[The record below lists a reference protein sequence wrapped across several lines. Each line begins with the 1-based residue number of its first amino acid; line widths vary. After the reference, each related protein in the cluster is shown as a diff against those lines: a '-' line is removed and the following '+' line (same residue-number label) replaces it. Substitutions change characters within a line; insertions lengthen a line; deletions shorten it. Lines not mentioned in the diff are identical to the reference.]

1 MDAQNIVNLAKQGD
15 PAAIAVLLN
24 QALRIRN
31 MTAQVVRH
39 DNRLHILLEADRIP
53 DRQAYLAYIQD
64 GLTRLNVRS
73 IHSVRVYA
81 RQIGQKVPAWDEAFE
96 FGKATISPLTSPS
109 AAPEKPASKPVA
121 TPESLP
127 ITTDKPPISPN
138 PSASP
143 SITPVEAS
151 AQTPR
156 ESTHPEIG
164 VSSSAITQSDRP
176 LEDPVISQPAIAQID
191 NPPPRKTVPSKTSR
205 AIGHTLKIV
214 LPTLGILSLVLGTGW
229 DFFRNGEKF
238 HPAVLLSTASETLAT
253 VKLPNPPEFPSFAAR
268 PNSLQPLQ
276 ADNIL
281 SNFQQLS
288 EIVESSIPNRPITIK
303 AVGDI
308 IPGVDFPTN
317 KLHPQPETLFQG
329 VTPYL
334 QGADLVFGNFEST
347 LTNHPYSAKDVSRPN
362 IFAFRTP
369 PSYTRLLKEAGFNV
383 LSVANNHSLDFTDQ
397 GFEDTIKNIEAAGMV
412 AASRKGEIAYTT
424 VNDIPIA
431 FIGFSTYSYHNSIL
445 DLDTAKALVEE
456 AQENATL
463 VVISFHGGAE
473 GTGAIHVK
481 NRTETFFGE
490 NRGNLVEFSRAM
502 IDAGADLVLG
512 HGPHVPRALEV
523 YKGKLIAYSLGN
535 FMGYRSFSTVA
546 ELGYSLILEAE
557 IDLEG
562 NFIGGQVIPIHLNGQ
577 GIPSYDSQNRTVK
590 LMQRLTKSDF
600 PETSLSIEADG
611 KIVKVNSQ

>member
-15 PAAIAVLLN
+15 PGAIAVLLN

-31 MTAQVVRH
+31 MTAQVVRN

-53 DRQAYLAYIQD
+53 DRQAYIAYIQD

-96 FGKATISPLTSPS
+96 FGKATISPLSSPS
-109 AAPEKPASKPVA
+109 VAPEEPALKPVA

-127 ITTDKPPISPN
+127 IAIDKPLISSN
-138 PSASP
+138 PS
-143 SITPVEAS
+143 VEAS
-151 AQTPR
+151 AHTLRQ
-156 ESTHPEIG
+156 
-164 VSSSAITQSDRP
+164 SSNSESDRP
-176 LEDPVISQPAIAQID
+176 LSDPVIPQPAIAEID

-214 LPTLGILSLVLGTGW
+214 LPSLGIISLVLGTGW

-268 PNSLQPLQ
+268 SNSLQPLQ

-281 SNFQQLS
+281 NNFQELS

-317 KLHPQPETLFQG
+317 KLHPQPEQLFQG

-347 LTNHPYSAKDVSRPN
+347 LTAHPYSGKDVSRPN

-397 GFEDTIKNIEAAGMV
+397 GFEDTIKNIEEAGMV
-412 AASRKGEIAYTT
+412 AASRKGEISYTT

-445 DLDTAKALVEE
+445 DLDAAKALVAE

-473 GTGAIHVK
+473 GTGAVHVK
-481 NRTETFFGE
+481 NRTETFFSE

-523 YKGKLIAYSLGN
+523 YNGKLIAYSLGN

-562 NFIGGQVIPIHLNGQ
+562 NFIAGQIIPIHLDSK

-590 LMQRLTKSDF
+590 LMQKLTQSDF
-600 PETSLSIEADG
+600 PETPLSIEADG
-611 KIVKVNSQ
+611 KIVKVDAE

>member
-1 MDAQNIVNLAKQGD
+1 MSLAKQGD

-24 QALRIRN
+24 QALGIRN
-31 MTAQVVRH
+31 MTAQVVRN

-53 DRQAYLAYIQD
+53 DRQAYITYIQD

-96 FGKATISPLTSPS
+96 FGKATISPLSSPS
-109 AAPEKPASKPVA
+109 GVPEEPASKPLP

-127 ITTDKPPISPN
+127 IAKDKPPISPN
-138 PSASP
+138 PSV
-143 SITPVEAS
+143 TPIEAS
-151 AQTPR
+151 VQTPR
-156 ESTHPEIG
+156 ESSNSER
-164 VSSSAITQSDRP
+164 DRP
-176 LEDPVISQPAIAQID
+176 LADPVIPQPAIVARD
-191 NPPPRKTVPSKTSR
+191 NPPPPKRVPSNRSR
-205 AIGHTLKIV
+205 AIGNTIKIV
-214 LPTLGILSLVLGTGW
+214 LPTVGIMSLILGTGW

-238 HPAVLLSTASETLAT
+238 HPALLLSSASETLAT
-253 VKLPNPPEFPSFAAR
+253 VKLPEPPEFPSFATR
-268 PNSLQPLQ
+268 SNSLQPLQ
-276 ADNIL
+276 TDNIL

-288 EIVESSIPNRPITIK
+288 QLVESSIPNQPITIK

-308 IPGVDFPTN
+308 IPGVDFPSN
-317 KLHPQPETLFQG
+317 KLHSQPEQLFEA

-347 LTNHPYSAKDVSRPN
+347 LTNHPYSGKDVSRPN
-362 IFAFRTP
+362 VFAFRTP
-369 PSYTRLLKEAGFNV
+369 PTYTRLLKEAGFNI
-383 LSVANNHSLDFTDQ
+383 LSVANNHSLDFTEQ

-445 DLDTAKALVEE
+445 DLEAAKALVAE
-456 AQENATL
+456 AQEKATL

-473 GTGAIHVK
+473 GTGALHVK
-481 NRTETFFGE
+481 NRTETFFSE
-490 NRGNLVEFSRAM
+490 NRGNLVEFSRVM

-535 FMGYRSFSTVA
+535 FMGYRSLSTVA

-562 NFIGGQVIPIHLNGQ
+562 NFIGGQIIPIHLNSQ
-577 GIPSYDSQNRTVK
+577 GIPSYDAQNRTVK
-590 LMQRLTKSDF
+590 LMQKLTQSDF
-600 PETSLSIEADG
+600 PETPLSIEADG
-611 KIVKVNSQ
+611 KIVKVDSQ

>member
-1 MDAQNIVNLAKQGD
+1 MDVQNIVNLAKQGD

-31 MTAQVVRH
+31 MTAQVVRN

-96 FGKATISPLTSPS
+96 FGKATISPLSSPS
-109 AAPEKPASKPVA
+109 AAPEKPTSKPVA
-121 TPESLP
+121 TAQPLP
-127 ITTDKPPISPN
+127 IATDKPPISPN
-138 PSASP
+138 PSIP

-156 ESTHPEIG
+156 QSSHPEI
-164 VSSSAITQSDRP
+164 VLSSSAITQSDRP
-176 LEDPVISQPAIAQID
+176 LGNPVIPQPAIAQID
-191 NPPPRKTVPSKTSR
+191 KPPIRKTVPSKTSR

-214 LPTLGILSLVLGTGW
+214 LPTLGIISLIVGTGW

-238 HPAVLLSTASETLAT
+238 HPAVLLSSASETLAT
-253 VKLPNPPEFPSFAAR
+253 VKLPDPPEFPSFGNRSNA
-268 PNSLQPLQ
+268 LQPLLAQ
-276 ADNIL
+276 NIL
-281 SNFQQLS
+281 SNFQELS
-288 EIVESSIPNRPITIK
+288 ELVDSSIPNQQITIK

-308 IPGVDFPTN
+308 IPGVNFPVN
-317 KLHPQPETLFQG
+317 KLHPQPERLFQG

-347 LTNHPYSAKDVSRPN
+347 LTDYRYSGKNVSRPN
-362 IFAFRTP
+362 VFAFRTP

-383 LSVANNHSLDFTDQ
+383 LSVANNHSLDFTEQ
-397 GFEDTIKNIEAAGMV
+397 GFEDTINNIEAAGMI

-445 DLDTAKALVEE
+445 DLEAAKALVAE

-473 GTGAIHVK
+473 GTGALHVK
-481 NRTETFFGE
+481 NRTETFFSE
-490 NRGNLVEFSRAM
+490 NRGNLVQFSRAM

-523 YKGKLIAYSLGN
+523 YQGKLIAYSLGN

-546 ELGYSLILEAE
+546 ELGYSLILEVE

-562 NFIGGQVIPIHLNGQ
+562 NFLGGQIIPLHLDGQ

-600 PETSLSIEADG
+600 PETPLSIESDG

>member
-1 MDAQNIVNLAKQGD
+1 VDAQNIVSLAKQGD
-15 PAAIAVLLN
+15 PGAIAVLLN

-31 MTAQVVRH
+31 MTAQVVRN

-53 DRQAYLAYIQD
+53 DRQAYIAYIQD

-96 FGKATISPLTSPS
+96 FGKATISPLSSPS
-109 AAPEKPASKPVA
+109 EAPEKPASKPVA

-127 ITTDKPPISPN
+127 IATDKPQISPN
-138 PSASP
+138 H

-156 ESTHPEIG
+156 QSNNPEIV
-164 VSSSAITQSDRP
+164 VSLATIGQSDRP
-176 LEDPVISQPAIAQID
+176 LKERVIPQPAIAQID
-191 NPPPRKTVPSKTSR
+191 QPPTRKRVPSNTSR

-238 HPAVLLSTASETLAT
+238 HPTVLLSTAAETLAT
-253 VKLPNPPEFPSFAAR
+253 VKLPDPPKFPSFATR
-268 PNSLQPLQ
+268 SNSLQPLQ
-276 ADNIL
+276 TDNIL

-288 EIVESSIPNRPITIK
+288 EIVESSIPNRTITLK

-317 KLHPQPETLFQG
+317 KLPPQPEQLFQG

-347 LTNHPYSAKDVSRPN
+347 LTNHPYSAKDVRRPN

-397 GFEDTIKNIEAAGMV
+397 GFEDTIKNIEAAGML

-445 DLDTAKALVEE
+445 DLEAAKALVAE
-456 AQENATL
+456 AQKNATL

-473 GTGAIHVK
+473 GTGALHVK

-523 YKGKLIAYSLGN
+523 YNGKLIAYSLGN

-562 NFIGGQVIPIHLNGQ
+562 NFIEGQIIPIHLDSQ

-590 LMQRLTKSDF
+590 LMQKLTQSDF
-600 PETSLSIEADG
+600 SETPLSIESDG

>member
-31 MTAQVVRH
+31 MTAQVVRN

-53 DRQAYLAYIQD
+53 DRQAYIAYIQD
-64 GLTRLNVRS
+64 GLTRLNVGS

-96 FGKATISPLTSPS
+96 FDQPTISPLSSPC
-109 AAPEKPASKPVA
+109 ATPEKLASKPV
-121 TPESLP
+121 TPPESLP
-127 ITTDKPPISPN
+127 IATEKPQISPN
-138 PSASP
+138 PSLTSLETSAP
-143 SITPVEAS
+143 TPKLS
-151 AQTPR
+151 
-156 ESTHPEIG
+156 SHPE
-164 VSSSAITQSDRP
+164 TNRP
-176 LEDPVISQPAIAQID
+176 LEEPGTAHPAIAQID
-191 NPPPRKTVPSKTSR
+191 NTSPRKTVPSKTSR
-205 AIGHTLKIV
+205 AIGNALKIV
-214 LPTLGILSLVLGTGW
+214 LPTLGIMSLILGTGW

-238 HPAVLLSTASETLAT
+238 HPAVLLSSASKTLGT
-253 VKLPNPPEFPSFAAR
+253 VQLPDPPEFPSFATGS
-268 PNSLQPLQ
+268 NSLEPVKV
-276 ADNIL
+276 DHIL
-281 SNFQQLS
+281 NNFQELSQL
-288 EIVESSIPNRPITIK
+288 VASSIPNQPITIK

-317 KLHPQPETLFQG
+317 KLHPQPEQLFQG

-347 LTNHPYSAKDVSRPN
+347 LTNHPYSGKNVSRPN
-362 IFAFRTP
+362 VFAFRTP

-383 LSVANNHSLDFTDQ
+383 LSVANNHSLDFTEQ

-412 AASRKGEIAYTT
+412 ATSRKGEIAYTT
-424 VNDIPIA
+424 VNEIPIA

-445 DLDTAKALVEE
+445 DLDAARALVAE

-473 GTGAIHVK
+473 GTDAVHVK
-481 NRTETFFGE
+481 NRTETFFSE
-490 NRGNLVEFSRAM
+490 NRGNVVEFSRAM

-557 IDLEG
+557 VDLEG
-562 NFIGGQVIPIHLNGQ
+562 NFISGQIIPIHLDSQ
-577 GIPSYDSQNRTVK
+577 GVPSYDSQNRTVK
-590 LMQRLTKSDF
+590 LMQKLTESDF
-600 PETSLSIEADG
+600 PETPLSIEADG
-611 KIVKVNSQ
+611 KIVKVDSE

>member
-1 MDAQNIVNLAKQGD
+1 MDVKNIVNLAKQGD

-53 DRQAYLAYIQD
+53 DRQAYIAYIED
-64 GLTRLNVRS
+64 GLTRLNVGS

-96 FGKATISPLTSPS
+96 FGKATISPLSSPS
-109 AAPEKPASKPVA
+109 AAPEKPTSQPVA

-127 ITTDKPPISPN
+127 IDPRPPEISPN
-138 PSASP
+138 PAGTA
-143 SITPVEAS
+143 IL

-156 ESTHPEIG
+156 ESSTPEIV
-164 VSSSAITQSDRP
+164 VSSAAIGQIERP
-176 LEDPVISQPAIAQID
+176 LEDPVIPQPAIAQID
-191 NPPPRKTVPSKTSR
+191 NPPTRKTVPSVPSKTSR
-205 AIGHTLKIV
+205 AIEHTLKIV
-214 LPTLGILSLVLGTGW
+214 LPTLGILSLIIGTGW

-238 HPAVLLSTASETLAT
+238 HPAVLLSSASETLAT
-253 VKLPNPPEFPSFAAR
+253 VKLPDPPDFPSFGTRSNA
-268 PNSLQPLQ
+268 LQPLKV
-276 ADNIL
+276 DNIL
-281 SNFQQLS
+281 NNFQELS
-288 EIVESSIPNRPITIK
+288 ALVDSSIPNQPITIK

-308 IPGVDFPTN
+308 IPGVDFPVN
-317 KLHPQPETLFQG
+317 KLHPQPEKLFQG

-334 QGADLVFGNFEST
+334 QGADIVFGNFEST
-347 LTNHPYSAKDVSRPN
+347 LTNHRYSGKNVSRPN
-362 IFAFRTP
+362 VFAFRTP

-383 LSVANNHSLDFTDQ
+383 LSVANNHSLDFTEQ
-397 GFEDTIKNIEAAGMV
+397 GFEDTINNIEAAGMI

-445 DLDTAKALVEE
+445 DLEAAKALVAE

-473 GTGAIHVK
+473 GTGALHVK
-481 NRTETFFGE
+481 NRTETFFSE
-490 NRGNLVEFSRAM
+490 NRGNLVQFSRAM

-562 NFIGGQVIPIHLNGQ
+562 NFIGGQIIPIHLDGQ

-600 PETSLSIEADG
+600 PETPLSIESDG

>member
-1 MDAQNIVNLAKQGD
+1 MSLAKQGD
-15 PAAIAVLLN
+15 PAAIAILLN

-31 MTAQVVRH
+31 MTAQVVRN

-53 DRQAYLAYIQD
+53 DRQAYITYIQD

-96 FGKATISPLTSPS
+96 FGKVTISPLSSPS
-109 AAPEKPASKPVA
+109 GVPEEPASKPLP

-127 ITTDKPPISPN
+127 IATDKPPISLN
-138 PSASP
+138 PSVAP
-143 SITPVEAS
+143 IEAVV
-151 AQTPR
+151 QTPR
-156 ESTHPEIG
+156 ESSNPER
-164 VSSSAITQSDRP
+164 DRP
-176 LEDPVISQPAIAQID
+176 LEDPVIPQPAIAEID
-191 NPPPRKTVPSKTSR
+191 NPPPRKRVPSNRSR
-205 AIGHTLKIV
+205 AIGNTLKIV
-214 LPTLGILSLVLGTGW
+214 LPTVGIMSLILGTGW

-238 HPAVLLSTASETLAT
+238 HPALLLSSASETLAT
-253 VKLPNPPEFPSFAAR
+253 VKLPEPPEFPSFATR
-268 PNSLQPLQ
+268 SNSLQPLKT
-276 ADNIL
+276 DNIL

-288 EIVESSIPNRPITIK
+288 QLVESSIPNQPITIK

-308 IPGVDFPTN
+308 IPGVDFPSN
-317 KLHPQPETLFQG
+317 KLHPQPEQLFEA

-347 LTNHPYSAKDVSRPN
+347 LTNHPYSGKDVSRPN
-362 IFAFRTP
+362 VFAFRTP
-369 PSYTRLLKEAGFNV
+369 PSYTRLLKEAGFNI
-383 LSVANNHSLDFTDQ
+383 LSVANNHSLDFTEQ

-412 AASRKGEIAYTT
+412 AASRKGEITYTT

-445 DLDTAKALVEE
+445 DLDAAKALVAE
-456 AQENATL
+456 AQEKATL

-473 GTGAIHVK
+473 GTGALHVK
-481 NRTETFFGE
+481 NRTETFFSE
-490 NRGNLVEFSRAM
+490 NRGNLVEFSRMM

-535 FMGYRSFSTVA
+535 FMGYRSLSTVA

-562 NFIGGQVIPIHLNGQ
+562 NFIGGQIIPIHLNSQ
-577 GIPSYDSQNRTVK
+577 GIPSYDAQNRTVK
-590 LMQRLTKSDF
+590 LMQKLTQSDF
-600 PETSLSIEADG
+600 PETPLSIEADG
-611 KIVKVNSQ
+611 KIVKVDSQ

>member
-1 MDAQNIVNLAKQGD
+1 MNLAKQGD
-15 PAAIAVLLN
+15 PGAIAVLLN

-31 MTAQVVRH
+31 MTAQVVRN

-53 DRQAYLAYIQD
+53 DRQAYIAYIQD
-64 GLTRLNVRS
+64 GLTRLNVGS

-96 FGKATISPLTSPS
+96 FGKATISPLSSPS
-109 AAPEKPASKPVA
+109 AAPEEPASKPVA

-127 ITTDKPPISPN
+127 IAIDKPLISSN
-138 PSASP
+138 PSVP
-143 SITPVEAS
+143 SIEAS
-151 AQTPR
+151 AQTLR
-156 ESTHPEIG
+156 Q
-164 VSSSAITQSDRP
+164 SSNSESDRP
-176 LEDPVISQPAIAQID
+176 LSDPVIPQPAIAEID

-214 LPTLGILSLVLGTGW
+214 LPSLGIISLVLGTGW

-238 HPAVLLSTASETLAT
+238 HPAVLLSSASETLAT

-268 PNSLQPLQ
+268 SNSLQPLQ

-281 SNFQQLS
+281 NNFQELS
-288 EIVESSIPNRPITIK
+288 EIVDSSIPNRPITIK

-308 IPGVDFPTN
+308 IPGVDFPIN
-317 KLHPQPETLFQG
+317 KLHPQPEQLFQG

-347 LTNHPYSAKDVSRPN
+347 LTAHPYSGKDVSRPN

-412 AASRKGEIAYTT
+412 AASRKGEISYTT

-445 DLDTAKALVEE
+445 DLEAAKALVAE

-473 GTGAIHVK
+473 GTGAVHVK
-481 NRTETFFGE
+481 NRTETFFSE

-523 YKGKLIAYSLGN
+523 YNGKLIAYSLGN

-562 NFIGGQVIPIHLNGQ
+562 NFIAGQIIPIHLDSK

-590 LMQRLTKSDF
+590 LMQKLTQSDF
-600 PETSLSIEADG
+600 PETPLSIEADG

>member
-15 PAAIAVLLN
+15 PGAIAVLLN

-31 MTAQVVRH
+31 MTAQVVRN

-53 DRQAYLAYIQD
+53 DRQAYIAYIQD

-96 FGKATISPLTSPS
+96 FGKATISPLSSPS
-109 AAPEKPASKPVA
+109 AAPEKPASEPVA
-121 TPESLP
+121 IPESLP
-127 ITTDKPPISPN
+127 IAIDKPLISSN
-138 PSASP
+138 PSVP
-143 SITPVEAS
+143 SVETS
-151 AQTPR
+151 AQAPR
-156 ESTHPEIG
+156 Q
-164 VSSSAITQSDRP
+164 SSNPQSDR
-176 LEDPVISQPAIAQID
+176 LLSDPVIPQPAIAEI
-191 NPPPRKTVPSKTSR
+191 NNNPPRKTVPSKTSQ

-214 LPTLGILSLVLGTGW
+214 LPTLGIMSLILGTGW
-229 DFFRNGEKF
+229 DLFRNGEKF
-238 HPAVLLSTASETLAT
+238 HPAVLLSTASKTLAT

-268 PNSLQPLQ
+268 SNSLQPLQ

-281 SNFQQLS
+281 NNFQQLS
-288 EIVESSIPNRPITIK
+288 EIVDSSIPNRPITIK

-308 IPGVDFPTN
+308 IPGVDFPIN
-317 KLHPQPETLFQG
+317 KLHPQPEQLFQG

-347 LTNHPYSAKDVSRPN
+347 LTAHPYSGKDVSRPN
-362 IFAFRTP
+362 VFAFRTP

-397 GFEDTIKNIEAAGMV
+397 GFEDTIKNIEEAGMV

-445 DLDTAKALVEE
+445 DLEAAKALVAE

-473 GTGAIHVK
+473 GTGAVHVK
-481 NRTETFFGE
+481 NRTETFFSE

-523 YKGKLIAYSLGN
+523 YNGKLIAYSLGN

-546 ELGYSLILEAE
+546 ELGYSLILEAQ

-562 NFIGGQVIPIHLNGQ
+562 NFIAGQIIPIHLDSK

-590 LMQRLTKSDF
+590 LMQKLTQSDF
-600 PETSLSIEADG
+600 PETPLSIEADG
-611 KIVKVNSQ
+611 KIVKVDGE

>member
-1 MDAQNIVNLAKQGD
+1 MDAQNIVNLAQQGD

-24 QALRIRN
+24 QALRVRN

-53 DRQAYLAYIQD
+53 DRPAYIAYIQD
-64 GLTRLNVRS
+64 GLTRLNVCS

-96 FGKATISPLTSPS
+96 FGQATISPLTSPS
-109 AAPEKPASKPVA
+109 EAPEKPASKPVA
-121 TPESLP
+121 TPEFLP
-127 ITTDKPPISPN
+127 IKTDKPPISPN
-138 PSASP
+138 PS
-143 SITPVEAS
+143 ITPVEA
-151 AQTPR
+151 AVQTPPQ
-156 ESTHPEIG
+156 SSNPEIV
-164 VSSSAITQSDRP
+164 VSSSAIAQSDRP
-176 LEDPVISQPAIAQID
+176 LGDPVIPQPAIAEID
-191 NPPPRKTVPSKTSR
+191 QPPTRKTVPSQTSR
-205 AIGHTLKIV
+205 AIGNALKIV
-214 LPTLGILSLVLGTGW
+214 LPTLGIISLILGTGW

-238 HPAVLLSTASETLAT
+238 HPGVLLSTASETLAT
-253 VKLPNPPEFPSFAAR
+253 VKLPTPPEFPFFAAR
-268 PNSLQPLQ
+268 SNSLQPLQ

-317 KLHPQPETLFQG
+317 KLHPQPEQLFQG

-473 GTGAIHVK
+473 GTGALHVK
-481 NRTETFFGE
+481 NRTETFFSE

-562 NFIGGQVIPIHLNGQ
+562 NFIAGQIIPIHLNSQ

-590 LMQRLTKSDF
+590 LMQRLTQSDF
-600 PETSLSIEADG
+600 PETSLSIESDG
-611 KIVKVNSQ
+611 KIVTGNSQ

>member
-1 MDAQNIVNLAKQGD
+1 MDAQNIVSLAKQGD
-15 PAAIAVLLN
+15 PAAIAILLN

-31 MTAQVVRH
+31 MTAQVVRN

-53 DRQAYLAYIQD
+53 DRQAYITYIQD

-96 FGKATISPLTSPS
+96 FGKVTISPLSSPS
-109 AAPEKPASKPVA
+109 GVPEEPASKPLP

-127 ITTDKPPISPN
+127 IATDKPPISLN
-138 PSASP
+138 PSV
-143 SITPVEAS
+143 TPIEAVV
-151 AQTPR
+151 QTPR
-156 ESTHPEIG
+156 ESSNPER
-164 VSSSAITQSDRP
+164 DRP
-176 LEDPVISQPAIAQID
+176 LEDPVIPQPAIAEID
-191 NPPPRKTVPSKTSR
+191 NPPPRKRVPSNRSR
-205 AIGHTLKIV
+205 AIGNTLKIV
-214 LPTLGILSLVLGTGW
+214 LPTVGIMSLILGTGW

-238 HPAVLLSTASETLAT
+238 HPALLLSSASETLAT
-253 VKLPNPPEFPSFAAR
+253 VKLPEPPEFPSFATR
-268 PNSLQPLQ
+268 SNSLQPLQ
-276 ADNIL
+276 TDNIL

-288 EIVESSIPNRPITIK
+288 QLVESSIPNQPITIK

-308 IPGVDFPTN
+308 IPGVDFPSN
-317 KLHPQPETLFQG
+317 KLHPQPEQLFEA

-347 LTNHPYSAKDVSRPN
+347 LTNHPYSGKDVSRPN
-362 IFAFRTP
+362 VFAFRTP
-369 PSYTRLLKEAGFNV
+369 PSYTRLLKEAGFNI
-383 LSVANNHSLDFTDQ
+383 LSVANNHSLDFTEQ

-445 DLDTAKALVEE
+445 DLDAAKALVAE
-456 AQENATL
+456 AQEKATL

-473 GTGAIHVK
+473 GTGALHVK
-481 NRTETFFGE
+481 NRTETFFSE
-490 NRGNLVEFSRAM
+490 NRGNLVEFSRVM

-535 FMGYRSFSTVA
+535 FMGYRSLSTVA

-562 NFIGGQVIPIHLNGQ
+562 NFIGGQIIPIHLNSQ
-577 GIPSYDSQNRTVK
+577 GIPSYDAQNRTVK
-590 LMQRLTKSDF
+590 LMQKLTQSDF
-600 PETSLSIEADG
+600 PETPLSIEADG
-611 KIVKVNSQ
+611 KIVKVDSQ

>member
-64 GLTRLNVRS
+64 GLTRLNVPS

-96 FGKATISPLTSPS
+96 FGKVTISPLTTPS
-109 AAPEKPASKPVA
+109 VAPEKPASKPVA
-121 TPESLP
+121 TPEYLP
-127 ITTDKPPISPN
+127 IATDKPQISPN
-138 PSASP
+138 PSL
-143 SITPVEAS
+143 TPLETS

-156 ESTHPEIG
+156 QSINPE
-164 VSSSAITQSDRP
+164 SDRP
-176 LEDPVISQPAIAQID
+176 LEHPVIPQPAIAEID
-191 NPPPRKTVPSKTSR
+191 TPPIRKTVPSKTSR

-214 LPTLGILSLVLGTGW
+214 LPTLGIISLVLGTGW

-238 HPAVLLSTASETLAT
+238 HPAVLLSSASETLAT
-253 VKLPNPPEFPSFAAR
+253 VKLPNPPQFPSFAAR
-268 PNSLQPLQ
+268 SNSLQPLQ

-288 EIVESSIPNRPITIK
+288 ELVESSIPNRPIIIK

-317 KLHPQPETLFQG
+317 KLHPQPEQLFQG

-369 PSYTRLLKEAGFNV
+369 PSYTRLLKEAGFNI

-502 IDAGADLVLG
+502 IDVGADLVLG

-557 IDLEG
+557 LDLEG
-562 NFIGGQVIPIHLNGQ
+562 NFIAGQIIPIHLNGQ

-590 LMQRLTKSDF
+590 LMQKLTQSDF
-600 PETSLSIEADG
+600 PETALSIEADG
-611 KIVKVNSQ
+611 KIVKVDAQ

>member
-1 MDAQNIVNLAKQGD
+1 MDAQNIVSLAKQGD
-15 PAAIAVLLN
+15 PAAIAILLN

-31 MTAQVVRH
+31 MTAQVVRN

-53 DRQAYLAYIQD
+53 DRQAYITYIQD

-96 FGKATISPLTSPS
+96 FGKVTISPLSSPS
-109 AAPEKPASKPVA
+109 GVPEEPASKPLP

-127 ITTDKPPISPN
+127 IATDKPPISLN
-138 PSASP
+138 PSVAP
-143 SITPVEAS
+143 IEAVV
-151 AQTPR
+151 QTPR
-156 ESTHPEIG
+156 ESSNPER
-164 VSSSAITQSDRP
+164 DRP
-176 LEDPVISQPAIAQID
+176 LEDPVIPQPAIAEID
-191 NPPPRKTVPSKTSR
+191 NPPPRKRVPSNRSR
-205 AIGHTLKIV
+205 AIGNTLKIV
-214 LPTLGILSLVLGTGW
+214 LPTVGIMSLILGTGW

-238 HPAVLLSTASETLAT
+238 HPALLLSSASETLAT
-253 VKLPNPPEFPSFAAR
+253 VKLPEPPEFPSFATR
-268 PNSLQPLQ
+268 SNSLQPLQ
-276 ADNIL
+276 TDNIL

-288 EIVESSIPNRPITIK
+288 QLVESSIPNQPITIK

-308 IPGVDFPTN
+308 IPGVDFPSN
-317 KLHPQPETLFQG
+317 KLHPQPEQLFEA

-347 LTNHPYSAKDVSRPN
+347 LTNHPYSGKDVSRPN
-362 IFAFRTP
+362 VFAFRTP
-369 PSYTRLLKEAGFNV
+369 PSYTRLLKEAGFNI
-383 LSVANNHSLDFTDQ
+383 LSVANNHSLDFTEQ

-445 DLDTAKALVEE
+445 DLDAAKALVAE
-456 AQENATL
+456 AQEKATL

-473 GTGAIHVK
+473 GTGALHVK
-481 NRTETFFGE
+481 NRTETFFSE
-490 NRGNLVEFSRAM
+490 NRGNLVEFSRMM

-535 FMGYRSFSTVA
+535 FMGYRSLSTVA

-562 NFIGGQVIPIHLNGQ
+562 NFIGGQIIPIHLNSQ
-577 GIPSYDSQNRTVK
+577 GIPSYDAQNRTVK
-590 LMQRLTKSDF
+590 LMQKLTQSDF
-600 PETSLSIEADG
+600 PETPLSIEADG
-611 KIVKVNSQ
+611 KIVKVDSQ

>member
-1 MDAQNIVNLAKQGD
+1 MDAQNIVSLAKQGD
-15 PAAIAVLLN
+15 PAAIAILLN

-31 MTAQVVRH
+31 MTAQVVRN

-53 DRQAYLAYIQD
+53 DRQAYITYIQD

-96 FGKATISPLTSPS
+96 FGKVTISPLSSPS
-109 AAPEKPASKPVA
+109 GVPEEPASKPLP

-127 ITTDKPPISPN
+127 IATDKPPISLN
-138 PSASP
+138 PSVAP
-143 SITPVEAS
+143 IEAVV
-151 AQTPR
+151 QTPR
-156 ESTHPEIG
+156 ESSNPER
-164 VSSSAITQSDRP
+164 DRP
-176 LEDPVISQPAIAQID
+176 LEDPVIPQPAIAEID
-191 NPPPRKTVPSKTSR
+191 NPPPRKRVPSNRSR
-205 AIGHTLKIV
+205 AIGNTLKIV
-214 LPTLGILSLVLGTGW
+214 LPTVGIMSLILGTGW

-238 HPAVLLSTASETLAT
+238 HPALLLSSASETLAT
-253 VKLPNPPEFPSFAAR
+253 VKLPEPPEFPSFATR
-268 PNSLQPLQ
+268 SNSLQPLKT
-276 ADNIL
+276 DNIL

-288 EIVESSIPNRPITIK
+288 QLVESSIPNQPITIK

-308 IPGVDFPTN
+308 IPGVDFPSN
-317 KLHPQPETLFQG
+317 KLHPQPEQLFEA

-347 LTNHPYSAKDVSRPN
+347 LTNHPYSGKDVSRPN
-362 IFAFRTP
+362 VFAFRTP
-369 PSYTRLLKEAGFNV
+369 PSYTRLLKEAGFNI
-383 LSVANNHSLDFTDQ
+383 LSVANNHSLDFTEQ

-412 AASRKGEIAYTT
+412 AASRKGEITYTT

-445 DLDTAKALVEE
+445 DLDAAKALVAE
-456 AQENATL
+456 AQEKATL

-473 GTGAIHVK
+473 GTGALHVK
-481 NRTETFFGE
+481 NRTETFFSE
-490 NRGNLVEFSRAM
+490 NRGNLVEFSRMM

-535 FMGYRSFSTVA
+535 FMGYRSLSTVA

-562 NFIGGQVIPIHLNGQ
+562 NFIGGQIIPIHLNSQ
-577 GIPSYDSQNRTVK
+577 GIPSYDAQNRTVK
-590 LMQRLTKSDF
+590 LMQKLTQSDF
-600 PETSLSIEADG
+600 PETPLSIEADG
-611 KIVKVNSQ
+611 KIVKVDSQ

>member
-1 MDAQNIVNLAKQGD
+1 MNLAKQGD
-15 PAAIAVLLN
+15 PGAIAVLLN

-31 MTAQVVRH
+31 MTAQVVRN

-53 DRQAYLAYIQD
+53 DRQAYIAYIQD

-96 FGKATISPLTSPS
+96 FGKATISPLSSPS
-109 AAPEKPASKPVA
+109 VAPEEPALKPVA

-127 ITTDKPPISPN
+127 IAIDKPLISSN
-138 PSASP
+138 PS
-143 SITPVEAS
+143 VEAS
-151 AQTPR
+151 AHTLRQ
-156 ESTHPEIG
+156 
-164 VSSSAITQSDRP
+164 SSNSESDRP
-176 LEDPVISQPAIAQID
+176 LSDPVIPQPAIAEID

-214 LPTLGILSLVLGTGW
+214 LPSLGIISLVLGTGW

-268 PNSLQPLQ
+268 SNSLQPLQ

-281 SNFQQLS
+281 NNFQELS

-317 KLHPQPETLFQG
+317 KLHPQPEQLFQG

-347 LTNHPYSAKDVSRPN
+347 LTAHPYSGKDVSRPN

-397 GFEDTIKNIEAAGMV
+397 GFEDTIKNIEEAGMV
-412 AASRKGEIAYTT
+412 AASRKGEISYTT

-445 DLDTAKALVEE
+445 DLDAAKALVAE

-473 GTGAIHVK
+473 GTGAVHVK
-481 NRTETFFGE
+481 NRTETFFSE

-523 YKGKLIAYSLGN
+523 YNGKLIAYSLGN

-562 NFIGGQVIPIHLNGQ
+562 NFIAGQIIPIHLDSK

-590 LMQRLTKSDF
+590 LMQKLTQSDF
-600 PETSLSIEADG
+600 PETPLSIEADG
-611 KIVKVNSQ
+611 KIVKVDAE

>member
-15 PAAIAVLLN
+15 PAAIALLLN

-31 MTAQVVRH
+31 MTAQVVRN
-39 DNRLHILLEADRIP
+39 DDRLHILLEADRIP
-53 DRQAYLAYIQD
+53 DRQAYIAYIQD

-73 IHSVRVYA
+73 VHSVRVYA

-96 FGKATISPLTSPS
+96 FGKATISPLSSPS
-109 AAPEKPASKPVA
+109 EAPEKPASKPVA

-127 ITTDKPPISPN
+127 IATDPPQISAN
-138 PSASP
+138 LSV
-143 SITPVEAS
+143 TPLEAG
-151 AQTPR
+151 AQTPTQ
-156 ESTHPEIG
+156 SCNPELV
-164 VSSSAITQSDRP
+164 VSSATIEQSDRP
-176 LEDPVISQPAIAQID
+176 LGEPITPQAAIAQID
-191 NPPPRKTVPSKTSR
+191 QPPTQKTVPSKTSR

-214 LPTLGILSLVLGTGW
+214 LPTLGIISLVLGTGW
-229 DFFRNGEKF
+229 DLFRNGAKF
-238 HPAVLLSTASETLAT
+238 HPGVLLSTASETLAT
-253 VKLPNPPEFPSFAAR
+253 VKLPEPPEFPSFATR
-268 PNSLQPLQ
+268 SNSLQPLQ
-276 ADNIL
+276 TDNIL

-317 KLHPQPETLFQG
+317 KLHPQPEKLFQG

-334 QGADLVFGNFEST
+334 QGADIVFGNFEST
-347 LTNHPYSAKDVSRPN
+347 LTNHPYSGKNVSRPN
-362 IFAFRTP
+362 VFAFRTP
-369 PSYTRLLKEAGFNV
+369 PSYTRLLKEAGFDV
-383 LSVANNHSLDFTDQ
+383 LSVANNHSMDFTEK
-397 GFEDTIKNIEAAGMV
+397 GFEDTIKNIEEAGMV

-431 FIGFSTYSYHNSIL
+431 FIGFSTYYYHNSIL
-445 DLDTAKALVEE
+445 DLDTAKALVAE

-473 GTGAIHVK
+473 GTGALHVK
-481 NRTETFFGE
+481 NRTETFFSE

-562 NFIGGQVIPIHLNGQ
+562 NFIGGQIIPIHLDGQ

-600 PETSLSIEADG
+600 PETPLSIESDG

>member
-31 MTAQVVRH
+31 MTAQVVRN

-53 DRQAYLAYIQD
+53 DRQAYLAYIED

-96 FGKATISPLTSPS
+96 FGKVTISPLSSPS
-109 AAPEKPASKPVA
+109 AAPEKPSSKPVA

-127 ITTDKPPISPN
+127 IDPHPREISPN
-138 PSASP
+138 PAGTAIS
-143 SITPVEAS
+143 V
-151 AQTPR
+151 QTPR
-156 ESTHPEIG
+156 ESSTPEIA
-164 VSSSAITQSDRP
+164 VTSAAIGQIDCP
-176 LEDPVISQPAIAQID
+176 LEDPVIPQPAIAEID
-191 NPPPRKTVPSKTSR
+191 NPPPRKSVPAQTSR

-214 LPTLGILSLVLGTGW
+214 LPTLGIISLIVGTGW

-238 HPAVLLSTASETLAT
+238 HPAVLLSSASETLAT
-253 VKLPNPPEFPSFAAR
+253 VKLPNPPDFPSFGTRSNA
-268 PNSLQPLQ
+268 LQPIKV
-276 ADNIL
+276 DNIL
-281 SNFQQLS
+281 NNFQELS
-288 EIVESSIPNRPITIK
+288 ELVDSSIPNQPITIK

-308 IPGVDFPTN
+308 IPGVDFPVN
-317 KLHPQPETLFQG
+317 KLHPQPEKLFQG

-334 QGADLVFGNFEST
+334 QGADIVFGNFEST
-347 LTNHPYSAKDVSRPN
+347 LTNHRYSGKNVSRPN
-362 IFAFRTP
+362 VFAFRTP

-383 LSVANNHSLDFTDQ
+383 LSVANNHSLDFTEQ
-397 GFEDTIKNIEAAGMV
+397 GFEDTINNIEAAGMV
-412 AASRKGEIAYTT
+412 AASRKGEIAYTK

-445 DLDTAKALVEE
+445 DLEAAKALVAE

-473 GTGAIHVK
+473 GTGALHVK
-481 NRTETFFGE
+481 NRTETFFSE
-490 NRGNLVEFSRAM
+490 NRGNLVQFSRAM

-535 FMGYRSFSTVA
+535 FMGYRTFSTVA

-562 NFIGGQVIPIHLNGQ
+562 NFLGGQIIPIHLDGQ

-600 PETSLSIEADG
+600 PETPLSIEADG
-611 KIVKVNSQ
+611 KIVKVDAE